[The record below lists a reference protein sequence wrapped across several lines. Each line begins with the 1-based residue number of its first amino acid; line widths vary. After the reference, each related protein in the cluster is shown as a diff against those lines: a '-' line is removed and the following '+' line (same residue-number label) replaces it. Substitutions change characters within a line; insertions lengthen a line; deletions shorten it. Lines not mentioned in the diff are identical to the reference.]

1 MTFALRFVS
10 SPTLSEIFSA
20 TIISVTGIL
29 TFTATVSF
37 TVGSSAEV
45 TVMIVSPSPTATIF
59 PFSSTVATVSSDDS
73 YIRALF
79 VASAGVT
86 VAVIFDD
93 SSLLRVI
100 SVLSTVID
108 VTGTFTVTV
117 TLSLFDASSFE

>member
-37 TVGSSAEV
+37 TVGSSFEV
-45 TVMIVSPSPTATIF
+45 TVMIVSPSPTAMIF
-59 PFSSTVATVSSDDS
+59 PFSSIVATVSSADS

-86 VAVIFDD
+86 VAVTFDEA
-93 SSLLRVI
+93 SLLRVI

-108 VTGTFTVTV
+108 VTGTFTVTEIV
-117 TLSLFDASSFE
+117 SLFDVSSFE